1 MQTTPSEANSAKPL
15 WTVLVVEDDQASS
28 DLLCFVLRENGI
40 TPLPAYS
47 ATEAAQILRDQP
59 LISAALIDLSLPDG
73 DGIDILRDARQI
85 HPELPCYVLTVSES
99 VDSVVG
105 AMKAGAT
112 DYMVKPFQPAT
123 LIATLKQAILVYH
136 AHLPAQHSELD
147 FAAGMRS
154 WRAPKMRA
162 AVEAAF
168 KAATSRSPVLIS
180 GMPATGKKSIAKLIH
195 EVSGHKTPLP
205 CLDAARL
212 KPEQLTT
219 ELFGSPNP
227 EAQNWPLVGKGLL
240 NKPSTTSLLIENVE
254 TLNAETQKK
263 LLTWLTS
270 NDFEKKSACRIITT
284 TTTTRAAVLAEGRFR
299 KDLWYA
305 LSVYHVKVPRLM
317 DRPEDLSQLCED
329 IVTRICIAK
338 KLRRP
343 SFTRK
348 AFEMI
353 TDHTWPGNL
362 SELQNVME
370 HAVSHT
376 MDGLIGPSDLPQ
388 LQTEQRQI
396 AQTEVNGVT
405 LGAVSIDEIA
415 KIHLLAALE
424 ACGGNRR
431 RAANRLNISTRTVYN
446 MIRRYGIDGKKR
458 RTKPSPPESDTPPPE
473 PTA

>member
-1 MQTTPSEANSAKPL
+1 MTSAQPL
-15 WTVLVVEDDQASS
+15 WTILVVEDDHTTA
-28 DLLCFVLRENGI
+28 DLLCLVLRENGMA
-40 TPLPAYS
+40 PLPAYS
-47 ATEAAQILRDQP
+47 ATEASQILRDQP
-59 LISAALIDLSLPDG
+59 QISAALIDLSLPDG
-73 DGIDILRDARQI
+73 DGIDILREARQI
-85 HPELPCYVLTVSES
+85 HPELPCYVLTISES

-136 AHLPAQHSELD
+136 AHLPVQLSEPD

-168 KAATSRSPVLIS
+168 KAAASRAPVLIS

-195 EVSGHKTPLP
+195 EVSGHKTPLI

-212 KPEQLTT
+212 KPDQLAT
-219 ELFGSPNP
+219 ELFGSPSP
-227 EAQNWPLVGKGLL
+227 ETQDWLLAGKGLL
-240 NKPSTTSLLIENVE
+240 NKPGTTSLLIENVE
-254 TLNAETQKK
+254 TLSPETQTN
-263 LLTWLTS
+263 LLNWLAL
-270 NDFEKKSACRIITT
+270 NDFEKNSACRIITT
-284 TTTTRAAVLAEGRFR
+284 TTATRAASLADGRFR

-305 LSVYHVKVPRLM
+305 LSVYHVKVPRLL

-329 IVTRICIAK
+329 FVTRICIAW

-348 AFEMI
+348 AFELI

-376 MDGLIGPSDLPQ
+376 MDGLIGPGDLPQ

-396 AQTEVNGVT
+396 VQTEVNGVT

-458 RTKPSPPESDTPPPE
+458 RSNPKLSSPSVPPPE